1 LGIVI
6 LICGALIGAGVTAH
20 VFWERFLHA
29 AHSPEDAPARIVE
42 RMAGRLDLTDEQV
55 EQIEQIVAERREAL
69 LDIRRETQPRVG
81 AEIEGM
87 RLEVAAVLTPE
98 QATRWNERMESLKE
112 RWMRRGPGRLLGPPG
127 RGSLRRGR

>member
-6 LICGALIGAGVTAH
+6 LICGGLIGAGVTAH
-20 VFWERFLHA
+20 VFWERFLRA

-42 RMAGRLDLTDEQV
+42 RMAGRLDLTDEQ
-55 EQIEQIVAERREAL
+55 A
-69 LDIRRETQPRVG
+69 
-81 AEIEGM
+81 
-87 RLEVAAVLTPE
+87 
-98 QATRWNERMESLKE
+98 RWNERMESLKE